1 MEVKERGKV
10 FAYCGILFL
19 MLGMALLVLFG
30 GDVLASATDGAVD
43 TYATYTTL
51 TFQKEWVD
59 EDGVTPVTP
68 DGVTEIEVTAQ
79 LEFLNTGKTSVEPS
93 SENVT
98 KTITFKLTAADN
110 WTYTVPKSAIYIGPT
125 DRADEYGY
133 VKGSIK
139 EIEVNGYTY
148 AGEAVDRVVTVDKQ
162 AQENREAWT
171 ITLTNEKKPE
181 PKYTAIQFKKVWAD
195 EEGDTSKRPEE
206 ITFTVDLEYLNGAV
220 DSSKPAKLE
229 DVPITLT
236 EAGNW
241 VFTLPE
247 TYTAD
252 GETYNDLDE
261 YKPVDGSISE
271 VKVDGYTCE
280 SAAVTDDGNG
290 NYTVTLKNAKVP
302 EPTPKPE
309 PTPDNKPTPE
319 PEPTPDNE
327 PTPEPEPTPDNE
339 PTPEPEPT
347 PDNKPTPEPEPTPDN
362 KPTPEPTPVTTPAP
376 TPVPEE
382 PALETPKTGD
392 STDATVWMLPTFG
405 GAAGLTAVLLYRR
418 RHAAG
423 KR

>member
-1 MEVKERGKV
+1 MEVKEKGKV

-19 MLGMALLVLFG
+19 MLGMALLLLFG

-302 EPTPKPE
+302 EPTP
-309 PTPDNKPTPE
+309 
-319 PEPTPDNE
+319 
-327 PTPEPEPTPDNE
+327 DNE

-418 RHAAG
+418 RRAAG

>member
-1 MEVKERGKV
+1 MKFMEVKERGKV

-30 GDVLASATDGAVD
+30 GDVLASAADNPVASYTS
-43 TYATYTTL
+43 YATL
-51 TFQKEWVD
+51 TFEKAWEGD
-59 EDGVTPVTP
+59 ETD
-68 DGVTEIEVTAQ
+68 
-79 LEFLNTGKTSVEPS
+79 TSTRPE
-93 SENVT
+93 E
-98 KTITFKLTAADN
+98 ITFTVDLVDMNDPDKTVSNLPITLTAANN
-110 WTYTVPKSAIYIGPT
+110 WSLNLTANYWDLYKDVIRPNGYPSSIDTYN
-125 DRADEYGY
+125 Y
-133 VKGSIK
+133 VNGSIDELK
-139 EIEVNGYTY
+139 VDGYTPSG
-148 AGEAVDRVVTVDKQ
+148 ASVLMTDCVVDKIKKR
-162 AQENREAWT
+162 NDFSYT
-171 ITLTNEKKPE
+171 ITLTNKKDVPLS
-181 PKYTAIQFKKVWAD
+181 YATLTFKKIWEGED
-195 EEGDTSKRPEE
+195 GDTSKRPEE
-206 ITFTVDLEYLNGAV
+206 ITFTVDLEYLNEAV
-220 DSSKPAKLE
+220 DSSKPTALKG
-229 DVPITLT
+229 VPITLKADEGWT
-236 EAGNW
+236 
-241 VFTLPE
+241 FKLPE

-252 GETYNDLDE
+252 GETYSNLDE
-261 YKPVDGSISE
+261 YKPVEGSISE

-302 EPTPKPE
+302 EPTP
-309 PTPDNKPTPE
+309 DNEPTPE

-418 RHAAG
+418 RRAAG

>member
-19 MLGMALLVLFG
+19 MLCMALLVLFG

-68 DGVTEIEVTAQ
+68 DGVTEIEVTAK
-79 LEFLNTGKTSVEPS
+79 LEYLNADVDTDRFAPS
-93 SENVT
+93 ETT
-98 KTITFKLTAADN
+98 KTITFNLNAAND

-133 VKGSIK
+133 VEGSIQ

-347 PDNKPTPEPEPTPDN
+347 PDNKPTPEP
-362 KPTPEPTPVTTPAP
+362 TPVTTPAP

-392 STDATVWMLPTFG
+392 STDATVWTLLAFG
-405 GAAGLTAVLLYRR
+405 GAAGLTAALLYRR

>member
-1 MEVKERGKV
+1 MKFMEVKERGKV

-68 DGVTEIEVTAQ
+68 DGVTEIEVTAK
-79 LEFLNTGKTSVEPS
+79 LEFLNTGKTSAEPS
-93 SENVT
+93 PENVT

-162 AQENREAWT
+162 AQENRETWT
-171 ITLTNEKKPE
+171 ITLTNMKKPE
-181 PKYTAIQFKKVWAD
+181 RKYTAIQFKKVWAD

-229 DVPITLT
+229 GVPITLT

-319 PEPTPDNE
+319 PEPTPDN
-327 PTPEPEPTPDNE
+327 
-339 PTPEPEPT
+339 
-347 PDNKPTPEPEPTPDN
+347 

-418 RHAAG
+418 RRAAG

>member
-1 MEVKERGKV
+1 MEVKEKGKV

-19 MLGMALLVLFG
+19 MLGMALLLLFG

-59 EDGVTPVTP
+59 EDGKTPVKP

-79 LEFLNTGKTSVEPS
+79 LEYLNADVDTDRFAPS
-93 SENVT
+93 ETT
-98 KTITFKLTAADN
+98 KTITFNLNAAN
-110 WTYTVPKSAIYIGPT
+110 GWTYTVPKEAIYIDPT
-125 DRADEYGY
+125 GRADEYGY

-148 AGEAVDRVVTVDKQ
+148 AGDDVDRVVTVDRQ
-162 AQENREAWT
+162 AEENRETWT
-171 ITLTNEKKPE
+171 ITLTNKKKPD

-195 EEGDTSKRPEE
+195 EDGDTSKRPEE

-261 YKPVDGSISE
+261 YKPVEGSISE

-302 EPTPKPE
+302 EPTP
-309 PTPDNKPTPE
+309 
-319 PEPTPDNE
+319 DNE
-327 PTPEPEPTPDNE
+327 PTPEPEPTPDNN

-392 STDATVWMLPTFG
+392 STDATVWMLLTFG
-405 GAAGLTAVLLYRR
+405 GAAGLTAVLLYHRR
-418 RHAAG
+418 RAAG

>member
-302 EPTPKPE
+302 EPTPTPSSE
-309 PTPDNKPTPE
+309 PTPTPST
-319 PEPTPDNE
+319 EPTPTPSTE
-327 PTPEPEPTPDNE
+327 PTPTP
-339 PTPEPEPT
+339 PVT
-347 PDNKPTPEPEPTPDN
+347 
-362 KPTPEPTPVTTPAP
+362 TPEPTPVTTPAP
-376 TPVPEE
+376 TPEATPVTTPAPTPAPEE
-382 PALETPKTGD
+382 PELETPKTGD
-392 STDATVWMLPTFG
+392 STDAMVWMLPTFG

>member
-261 YKPVDGSISE
+261 YKPVEGSISE

-302 EPTPKPE
+302 EPTPK
-309 PTPDNKPTPE
+309 
-319 PEPTPDNE
+319 
-327 PTPEPEPTPDNE
+327 
-339 PTPEPEPT
+339 PEPT

-418 RHAAG
+418 RRAAG

>member
-19 MLGMALLVLFG
+19 MLCMALLVLFG

-68 DGVTEIEVTAQ
+68 DGVTEIEVTAK
-79 LEFLNTGKTSVEPS
+79 LEFLNTGKTSAEPS
-93 SENVT
+93 PENVT

-162 AQENREAWT
+162 AQENRETWT
-171 ITLTNEKKPE
+171 ITLTNMKKPE
-181 PKYTAIQFKKVWAD
+181 RKYTAIQFKKVWAD

-229 DVPITLT
+229 GVPITLT

-319 PEPTPDNE
+319 PEPTPDN
-327 PTPEPEPTPDNE
+327 
-339 PTPEPEPT
+339 
-347 PDNKPTPEPEPTPDN
+347 

-418 RHAAG
+418 RRAAG

>member
-1 MEVKERGKV
+1 MEVKEKGKV

-59 EDGVTPVTP
+59 EDGKTPVKP

-79 LEFLNTGKTSVEPS
+79 LEYLNADVDTDRFAPS
-93 SENVT
+93 ETT
-98 KTITFKLTAADN
+98 KTITFNLNAAN
-110 WTYTVPKSAIYIGPT
+110 GWTYTVPKEAIYIGPT
-125 DRADEYGY
+125 GRADEYGY

-148 AGEAVDRVVTVDKQ
+148 AGDDVDRVVTVDRQ
-162 AQENREAWT
+162 AEENRETWT
-171 ITLTNEKKPE
+171 ITLTNKKKPD

-195 EEGDTSKRPEE
+195 EDGDTSKRPEE

-261 YKPVDGSISE
+261 YKPVEGSISE

-290 NYTVTLKNAKVP
+290 NYTVTLTNAKVP
-302 EPTPKPE
+302 EPTPTPSSEQTPTPSTE
-309 PTPDNKPTPE
+309 PTPTP
-319 PEPTPDNE
+319 PVT
-327 PTPEPEPTPDNE
+327 
-339 PTPEPEPT
+339 
-347 PDNKPTPEPEPTPDN
+347 
-362 KPTPEPTPVTTPAP
+362 TPEPTPVTTPAP
-376 TPVPEE
+376 TPEATPVTTPAPTPAPEE
-382 PALETPKTGD
+382 PELETPKTGD
-392 STDATVWMLPTFG
+392 STDATVWTLLAFG
-405 GAAGLTAVLLYRR
+405 GAAGLTAALLYRR